1 MCNPIS
7 GIMKSDGTV
16 FMPRNDAWQHS
27 HSQIAE
33 EHGLPDGL
41 MGDSYARFEVS
52 PKGYQDGG
60 DWRLFRDEA
69 TGAIK
74 PVDNTWSFK
83 LDETR
88 MPGWFKDDAPALTE
102 KCRQAAKRWL
112 DSFPEHLVPG
122 ARVTAGYAGTA
133 TAGDAG
139 TATAGDGGTATA
151 GARGT
156 ATAGDGGIIVL
167 RRWDGK
173 RFRLIVQHIGEDG
186 FKPGVK
192 YRWDESQKK
201 VVEA

>member
-133 TAGDAG
+133 TAGD
-139 TATAGDGGTATA
+139 GGTATA